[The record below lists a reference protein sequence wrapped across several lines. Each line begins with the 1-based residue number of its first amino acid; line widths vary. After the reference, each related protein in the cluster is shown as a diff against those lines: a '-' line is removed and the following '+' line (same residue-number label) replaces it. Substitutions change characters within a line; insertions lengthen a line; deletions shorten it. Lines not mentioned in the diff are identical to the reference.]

1 MSSKPVLSHT
11 IGPNRTVK
19 LSASPA
25 ITNIFNRFPGATTIA
40 SPPYP
45 TSRVFPHDVQFN
57 IIVRGQVFKLSYEQI
72 MYDQPNLFTAA
83 FLDGFSEADTRTLTI
98 PGRSPVLFGFIY
110 EYLSGYAILPNPD
123 IDLRNLISDCE
134 YYGLQRLKDNL
145 TLPKLGDAL
154 SSKHSLSRVVSFE
167 DVVTRQAHAV
177 DWTEHGLVDTTE
189 QPVKHVLVFLTKL
202 CFKQSDRS
210 QTRDMHPR
218 AEPDSEQA
226 SSLLFSLFFFFFFFL
241 EIHRRKFSAVKPK
254 GTQHTMEKDSQLPSE
269 SGFLSTPLI
278 HNWIGATPMICIP
291 ELNLTQSK
299 LLLFSSLFFFFFE
312 NSLPCQHRQTS
323 GSTFHQ
329 SSNMNYLSS
338 RNSLKSRPLSFR
350 DENLSDWTAV
360 MAEALSAT
368 PLTLNDGEFE
378 GNFGDLVQ
386 WSFPR
391 YGPLLIHYYN
401 LPILIVAPPPVFF
414 SFTSFSKLDWS
425 QQQSSLT
432 FHLILVLFSPSITF
446 RRQDQETTDKLSKIM
461 PGLSENLRVKSIQG
475 PPHLKLVNCCCRQI
489 TFTQSTSFWASE
501 MSIIIAPPDNSSV
514 STTDENTSENLNVA
528 KVLNCSLSTGL
539 YRRKCTKPIV
549 NI

>member
-11 IGPNRTVK
+11 IVPNRTVK
-19 LSASPA
+19 VSASPA
-25 ITNIFNRFPGATTIA
+25 ISNILHRFPGATTLT

-154 SSKHSLSRVVSFE
+154 SSKHALSRVVRFE
-167 DVVTRQAHAV
+167 DVATRQAHAV
-177 DWTEHGLVDTTE
+177 DWTEHGLVDTSE
-189 QPVKHVLVFLTKL
+189 QSVKHVLVFLTKV
-202 CFKQSDRS
+202 CFRLDL
-210 QTRDMHPR
+210 TVR
-218 AEPDSEQA
+218 ANGECSQA
-226 SSLLFSLFFFFFFFL
+226 SFGI
-241 EIHRRKFSAVKPK
+241 E
-254 GTQHTMEKDSQLPSE
+254 LPSY
-269 SGFLSTPLI
+269 
-278 HNWIGATPMICIP
+278 A
-291 ELNLTQSK
+291 
-299 LLLFSSLFFFFFE
+299 
-312 NSLPCQHRQTS
+312 
-323 GSTFHQ
+323 
-329 SSNMNYLSS
+329 
-338 RNSLKSRPLSFR
+338 NSLKSKPLSFR

-378 GNFGDLVQ
+378 GNFGDLIQ
-386 WSFPR
+386 WVGSFMAR
-391 YGPLLIHYYN
+391 YSTGTTSSSTGP
-401 LPILIVAPPPVFF
+401 
-414 SFTSFSKLDWS
+414 SR
-425 QQQSSLT
+425 SLAG
-432 FHLILVLFSPSITF
+432 L
-446 RRQDQETTDKLSKIM
+446 QDQETTDKLSKIM
-461 PGLSENLRVKSIQG
+461 PGLSENLRVKSLQG
-475 PPHLKLVNCCCRQI
+475 PTHLKL
-489 TFTQSTSFWASE
+489 STSFWASE
-501 MSIIIAPPDNSSV
+501 MSIIIAPPDSSAV
-514 STTDENTSENLNVA
+514 STTDEDTPENLNVA